1 MECMAVAESR
11 RANIVMTEQATM
23 VCQRKRSMIDAGLF
37 GILNQGLPQSL
48 HLQERERTLVLIGSV
63 IFRNQVIQTAVVKER
78 TPLLE

>member
-1 MECMAVAESR
+1 
-11 RANIVMTEQATM
+11 
-23 VCQRKRSMIDAGLF
+23 MIDAGLF

-48 HLQERERTLVLIGSV
+48 HLQERKRTLVLIGSV

>member
-1 MECMAVAESR
+1 
-11 RANIVMTEQATM
+11 
-23 VCQRKRSMIDAGLF
+23 MIDAGLF